1 MTDYNEKQEKKNT
14 KNNNYNLNHHP
25 HKEHKLTLKILAL
38 AIIVSAMFANS
49 ITIFSDRDNRQSNSL
64 WILNI
69 TAAIA
74 CGLGIIAVY
83 RHGLYGTHG
92 KSYLFLTLGL
102 LSWFSADAAELY
114 YHVVEGQEEQ
124 KLVSISDWLW
134 FAGYGFLS
142 AHLFTIIISSLR
154 SSIRLRVIFLVA
166 IISVLFVS
174 YNIHLLLSS
183 PEGYAL
189 VGGKDVDFL
198 ALVVTVA
205 YPMLDL
211 ILIVPSGIILISLRK
226 DYQHSI
232 PWFLASLSLLINA
245 IADDGYVHDFV
256 NGNLQN
262 IWVWNLFYV
271 TDFIIMAGA
280 LFWYNRFHISDEL
293 SRKKKIIAK

>member
-1 MTDYNEKQEKKNT
+1 MTDFNEKQEKKNT

-25 HKEHKLTLKILAL
+25 HKEHKLTLKILVL
-38 AIIVSAMFANS
+38 AIIVSAIFANS
-49 ITIFSDRDNRQSNSL
+49 VTIFSDQDNRQSNSL

-83 RHGLYGTHG
+83 RHGLHGTHG

-142 AHLFTIIISSLR
+142 AHLFTIISSLR
-154 SSIRLRVIFLVA
+154 SSIRLKVIFLVA

-183 PEGYAL
+183 SEGYAL
-189 VGGKDVDFL
+189 IGGKDVDFL

-245 IADDGYVHDFV
+245 VADDGYVHDFV